1 MFWSNKIKTKIRTK
15 SEQNQTKLNKI
26 KTKSKQNSKNILI
39 KFDLLNFIKNN
50 LQILNI
56 HGWDFLHQIY
66 IECNSFFLETP
77 FFTKS
82 GLESVRKLN

>member
-1 MFWSNKIKTKIRTK
+1 LFWSNKIKTKIRTK
-15 SEQNQTKLNKI
+15 LEQNQNKIRTKLNKI
-26 KTKSKQNSKNILI
+26 KTKSKQYSKNILI

-66 IECNSFFLETP
+66 MEYNSFFY
-77 FFTKS
+77 
-82 GLESVRKLN
+82 